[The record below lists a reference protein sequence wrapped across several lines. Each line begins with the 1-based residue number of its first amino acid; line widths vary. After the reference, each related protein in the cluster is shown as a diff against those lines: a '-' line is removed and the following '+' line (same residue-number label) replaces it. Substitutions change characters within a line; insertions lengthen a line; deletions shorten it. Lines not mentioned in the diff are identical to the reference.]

1 MCERGNAKMDEEDM
15 LDKLYA
21 LVSLQENGVELSD
34 EQSRRYVSLY
44 ETLRDHNVE
53 IPFGV
58 EI

>member
-1 MCERGNAKMDEEDM
+1 MDEEDM